1 MNSVKKFEIFM
12 VRRIHGWWQFK
23 KKIENVA
30 PGAQNQQK
38 GKIEAPLLGYL
49 QVTRSEKI
57 DEP

>member
-38 GKIEAPLLGYL
+38 GKIEAPLLGY
-49 QVTRSEKI
+49 VTVRAIFK
-57 DEP
+57 